1 MCFALDMPCGASGL
15 YIISNLRQQIYRI
28 RRRRIYRFCDSK
40 NIDKHPIRCKTSY
53 RVFSSPKMRNDPFQL
68 AVKPLTTAVRI
79 ISQSAWVPS
88 LVTSL
93 SSRSR
98 IHTRDAWTHPLFHFY
113 ITISGC
119 FAQVGKPPKDVPVS
133 LCITEKC
140 HFPAQEC

>member
-1 MCFALDMPCGASGL
+1 MCFALDMPCWASGL
-15 YIISNLRQQIYRI
+15 YTISNLRQQIYRI

-40 NIDKHPIRCKTSY
+40 NIDKHPIRCQTSY

-79 ISQSAWVPS
+79 ISPNSWVPS

-98 IHTRDAWTHPLFHFY
+98 THAGCLDSSRSHHY
-113 ITISGC
+113 ITIAHISSQDGNSS
-119 FAQVGKPPKDVPVS
+119 KNVPLS
-133 LCITEKC
+133 LYEWTILRFFSRNC
-140 HFPAQEC
+140 

>member
-93 SSRSR
+93 SSKSR
-98 IHTRDAWTHPLFHFY
+98 THAGCLDSSRLHHY
-113 ITISGC
+113 ITIALKLSQDGS
-119 FAQVGKPPKDVPVS
+119 FSKNVLRS
-133 LCITEKC
+133 LVKRPILYFLSRNC
-140 HFPAQEC
+140 